1 MASNAD
7 SPRELI
13 LWTIVMTAL
22 AVIVLWSLYL
32 AREILLLVYIS
43 ALLAIGFAPV
53 VRSIERKR
61 LVWAGVRRFPRGL
74 AILFVYAGLIAAVTL
89 IGFIV
94 FPPLVQQSQE
104 MWGSLPDMLDR
115 GQQFLIDRGLLN
127 HRITLREAVAQAPTG
142 SSAISRVVT
151 TVAGIIGGVVGLIT
165 ILILSFYF
173 LVESDTIVTTFV
185 RLFPRENRRALAT
198 ALREITVKVSAW
210 LNGQLILAGTI
221 GSTAALGLWFLGVP
235 YFYVLAVIAG
245 VGEMIPIL
253 GPALSAIPAVAVAL
267 TVSVQKA
274 VFVLIFFVLQQQIE
288 NHILVPRVMSRQ
300 VGVSPVTVIIAL
312 LFGGSL
318 LGIAGAILAVPTAAA
333 LQVLFQQFVE
343 QEDAQES

>member
-1 MASNAD
+1 
-7 SPRELI
+7 
-13 LWTIVMTAL
+13 MTAL
-22 AVIVLWSLYL
+22 AVMVVWSLYL
-32 AREILLLVYIS
+32 AREILLLIYIS

-61 LVWAGVRRFPRGL
+61 LLWAGVRRFPRGL
-74 AILFVYAGLIAAVTL
+74 AILFVYVGLIGALTL

-94 FPPLVQQSQE
+94 IPPLVQQSQE
-104 MWGSLPDMLDR
+104 MWSSLPDMFNR
-115 GQQFLIDRGLLN
+115 AQQFLIDRGLLN
-127 HRITLREAVAQAPTG
+127 HRITLREAVAQAPSG
-142 SSAISRVVT
+142 ADAISGVVA
-151 TVAGIIGGVVGLIT
+151 TVAGIIGGVFGLIT

-173 LVESDTIVTTFV
+173 LVESDTIVSTFV
-185 RLFPRENRRALAT
+185 RLFPRDSRRTLAT

-221 GSTAALGLWFLGVP
+221 GATAAMGLWLLGVP
-235 YFYVLAVIAG
+235 YFYVLALIAG

-274 VFVLIFFVLQQQIE
+274 IFVLIFFVLQQQIE

-318 LGIAGAILAVPTAAA
+318 LGIPGAILAVPTAAA

-343 QEDAQES
+343 QDDAQKS